1 MKLVALIE
9 TPDHVCFRYRVGAFA
24 ESLAALGIEL
34 EAMPLERGM
43 RRVRQFLS
51 LRRADAVLLQRKL
64 LPFWQ
69 LQILRGAARR
79 LIYDFDD
86 AVFQR
91 DSYSGKSPNSWMR
104 LMRFWA
110 TVYAADAVIA
120 GNDYLRQRVA
130 SYIETQRVYTIPT
143 CVTPGRYP
151 LAQHTRSDAAIRL
164 VWIGQQSTLSSLG
177 RMNEH
182 LAAVGRARPGL
193 ELRIICNV
201 AAEVPGVRVVPRNWS
216 SATEAAELADGDIG
230 ITWLPDDAWS
240 RGKCG
245 LRVLQFLAAGLPVVA
260 NPVGMN
266 REQVL
271 PGETGFLA
279 STPTEWAEA
288 IVRLATDPPLRQR
301 MGQAGRRLVEEHFS
315 VARWGRQFA
324 EVVAGTAGPAAE
336 RTRDPLEL
344 QEREAA

>member
-9 TPDHVCFRYRVGAFA
+9 APDHVCYRYRVGAFA

-34 EAMPLERGM
+34 EAMPLARGM

-51 LRRADAVLLQRKL
+51 LRGADAVLLQRKL

-69 LQILRGAARR
+69 LQVLRGAVRR
-79 LIYDFDD
+79 LIFDFDD
-86 AVFQR
+86 AIFQR
-91 DSYSGKSPNSWMR
+91 DSYSGKSPDSWMR

-120 GNDYLRQRVA
+120 GNDYLRQRVT
-130 SYIETQRVYTIPT
+130 SLIEERRVYTIPT
-143 CVTPGRYP
+143 CVAPGRYP
-151 LAQHTRSDAAIRL
+151 LAQHTRRDAAIRL

-182 LAAVGRARPGL
+182 LAAVGRALPGL
-193 ELRIICNV
+193 ELRIICN
-201 AAEVPGVRVVPRNWS
+201 ATATVPGVRVVPRTWS

-266 REQVL
+266 REQVI
-271 PGETGFLA
+271 PGQTGFLA
-279 STPTEWAEA
+279 STPSEWAEA
-288 IVRLATDPPLRQR
+288 IVRLATDLPLRQR
-301 MGQAGRRLVEEHFS
+301 MGQAGRRLVEEHYS
-315 VARWGRQFA
+315 VTRWGRPFA

-336 RTRDPLEL
+336 RSRDPRDL

>member
-9 TPDHVCFRYRVGAFA
+9 APDHVCYRYRVGAFA
-24 ESLAALGIEL
+24 EALAAAGVEL
-34 EAMPLERGM
+34 EAMPLARGM

-51 LRRADAVLLQRKL
+51 LRRADVVLLQRKL

-69 LQILRGAARR
+69 LQILRGTAHR

-86 AVFQR
+86 AMFQR
-91 DSYSGKSPNSWMR
+91 DSYSGKSPNSWTR

-110 TVYAADAVIA
+110 TVYASDAVIA

-130 SYIETQRVYTIPT
+130 SYVETQRVYTIPT
-143 CVTPGRYP
+143 CVAPGRYP
-151 LAQHTRSDAAIRL
+151 LAQHTRKGAAARL

-182 LAAVGRARPGL
+182 LAAVGRALPGL

-201 AAEVPGVRVVPRNWS
+201 AAEVPGLRVVPRTWS

-245 LRVLQFLAAGLPVVA
+245 LRVLQFMAAGLPVVA

-266 REQVL
+266 REQVI
-271 PGETGFLA
+271 PGQTGFLA
-279 STPTEWAEA
+279 STPAEWAEA
-288 IVRLATDPPLRQR
+288 VVRLATDPQARQR
-301 MGQAGRRLVEEHFS
+301 MGQAARRSVEEHYS
-315 VARWGRQFA
+315 VARWGRLFA

-336 RTRDPLEL
+336 RSHGSFHF